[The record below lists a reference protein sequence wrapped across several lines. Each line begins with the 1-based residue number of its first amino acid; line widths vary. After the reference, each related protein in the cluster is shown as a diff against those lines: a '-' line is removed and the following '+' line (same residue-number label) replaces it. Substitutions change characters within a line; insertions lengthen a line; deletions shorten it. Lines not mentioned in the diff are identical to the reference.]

1 MGLMFG
7 AQEPSDGQTPL
18 AAFSPGTRPCL
29 ASPTCLCN
37 SCPSKLLLSGSK
49 MSTAGTCLVVEWLKN
64 SGIAGGT
71 DNPWAEK

>member
-1 MGLMFG
+1 MFG

-29 ASPTCLCN
+29 ASPTPRLYN
-37 SCPSKLLLSGSK
+37 SCPSKLLLSRSK
-49 MSTAGTCLVVEWLKN
+49 MSTAGTSLVVEWLKN